1 VTKVP
6 SEPICVELDELDRV
20 LLNRLQ
26 DGVPVSEHPFRA
38 VANEAGCTEAE
49 VVRRLER
56 LLERGLLSRF
66 GPLFNA
72 EAMGGAV
79 TLAALAVPAER
90 YEAVTQIVNSFPEV
104 AHNYAREHALNMWFV
119 VSTEQPGRLPEVLE
133 EIERATGLPVYNM
146 PREHEYY
153 IGLRLPF

>member
-1 VTKVP
+1 MTNKL
-6 SEPICVELDELDRV
+6 SGTTGVELDELDRV

-26 DGVPVSEHPFRA
+26 DGVPVCEHPFRA
-38 VANEAGCTEAE
+38 VASEAGCTEGE
-49 VVRRLER
+49 LVRRLES

-119 VSTEQPGRLPEVLE
+119 VSTEQPGRLCEVLE
-133 EIERATGLPVYNM
+133 QIERETGLNVHNM
-146 PREHEYY
+146 PREREYY
-153 IGLRLPF
+153 IGLKLPL